1 MKRTLITADLHQSDE
16 PVNSYRLD
24 FVDKE
29 LLRLLEQERIERVI
43 IAGDLTEKKDRH
55 SAWLTHHIVKSLHQL
70 ARVAE
75 LFIVEGNHDFQD
87 IDYPFFRFVER
98 LDSEH
103 AIHWISRPRLLD
115 EGLLLLPHT
124 SDYKRDWVKLPR
136 CQMIITHNTFHGAM
150 SERGGKLRGIPLTAL
165 PRNVQ
170 VFSGDVHEPQQ
181 LGMVCYIGPPYTIY
195 FGDTFAPRV
204 LLMDERS
211 AVHSKPTKAPRK
223 LLLELDY
230 PWQEKQFD
238 QTRRGDIVKLRITIT
253 QKEAPQWHE
262 IRDAARSLTASRGCQ
277 VFAVQPILLRSSS
290 RRGQSA
296 SRTIT
301 RKNDSEL
308 IRDYCSRL
316 KLDRETMAMGL
327 QLATPAAAT
336 ANAQSVTVAA
346 STKS

>member
-1 MKRTLITADLHQSDE
+1 MKRTLVTADLHASDQ

-24 FVDKE
+24 FVSKE
-29 LLRLLEQERIERVI
+29 LPKLLQQERIERLI

-55 SAWLTHHIVKSLHQL
+55 SAWLTHHVVKALHQL
-70 ARVAE
+70 ARMAE

-98 LDSEH
+98 LDSEY
-103 AIHWISRPRLLD
+103 AIHWINRPHLLD

-124 SDYKRDWVKLPR
+124 SDYQRDWAKLPSCR
-136 CQMIITHNTFHGAM
+136 MIVTHNTFQGAL
-150 SERGGKLRGIPLTAL
+150 SERGGKLRGIPLNAL

-204 LLMDERS
+204 LLMDERGAMRS
-211 AVHSKPTKAPRK
+211 MPTKAPRK
-223 LLLELDY
+223 RLLELDY
-230 PWQEKQFD
+230 PWQQKQFD
-238 QTRRGDIVKLRITIT
+238 QVRRGDIVKLRITIT

-290 RRGQSA
+290 KRGQSA
-296 SRTIT
+296 SQTVL

-308 IRDYCSRL
+308 IKDYCSRL
-316 KLDRETMAMGL
+316 KLDRETMTMGL

-336 ANAQSVTVAA
+336 ANAQPATAAA
-346 STKS
+346 STRS